1 MEKQTENRQSM
12 PQGWR
17 DVQIVPDMPLSA
29 LVNFFNVLNQRL
41 CAVEDLVTVQGPD
54 NKPMN
59 LTDLYAYQAEQA
71 MAAAA
76 AQAEETEI
84 EDTDKQGE

>member
-1 MEKQTENRQSM
+1 MENKHVEQEQNNSM

-17 DVQIVPDMPLSA
+17 DVQIIPDMPLSA

-54 NKPMN
+54 GKPLN
-59 LTDLYAYQAEQA
+59 LTDLYALQATEAMRTQAE
-71 MAAAA
+71 
-76 AQAEETEI
+76 AEAEQE
-84 EDTDKQGE
+84 KGE